1 MQVFSCEFCTE
12 FLRTPPVAASAEAY
26 SQPCQSSQMKVFA
39 KIVNSF
45 LNTTQIFTN
54 IALLNFQYSFIIFLY
69 VENYLFQKVAL
80 RENCPYLEFF
90 WSVFSR
96 IWTISQYSIWLRENV
111 DQKNSEYGHFSRI
124 VRHVLCIYINAQLE
138 LSFADIL
145 NSNNELQLS
154 GAFASI
160 LIIHTREKKSG
171 EIRIR

>member
-1 MQVFSCEFCTE
+1 MFSCEFCTK

-26 SQPCQSSQMKVFA
+26 SQPCQSSQMKLFA

-54 IALLNFQYSFIIFLY
+54 IALLSFQYSFIILLY

-96 IWTISQYSIWLRENV
+96 IWTISQYSIWLRQNV
-111 DQKNSEYGHFSRI
+111 DQKNSEYEHFSRI
-124 VRHVLCIYINAQLE
+124 VRQVLCIYINAQLE
-138 LSFADIL
+138 LSFAEIL
-145 NSNNELQLS
+145 NSNNELQLL

-160 LIIHTREKKSG
+160 LIIHAREKERGK
-171 EIRIR
+171 IRIR